1 LSLIIKNIS
10 ILLGNDLKFI
20 NQGHIVIGRDGL
32 IKYAGTNNNYD
43 INQKNLVFDG
53 EGLLACPGFINAHT
67 HIGDSI
73 GKDIGIDLDLELE
86 QRIHPENGLKKRI
99 LKNSERSHLKIFMRA
114 SALAMM
120 KRGVVAFADFREG
133 EIEGIELLDEAL
145 LDLSIKCVIL
155 GRPEYYFNSDLLQ
168 LKQMQPLDSNM
179 NYRYAK
185 KELTLPADFSRRAA
199 SVLEVCDGF
208 GLSGANENS
217 DESLITFRK
226 LVQAARKSKRNVILA
241 IHAAESKK
249 AVNFSISTTRRT
261 EVERILLNLKPDF
274 IVHMTNAS
282 EDDISKVTKQGI
294 GIVVCPSSNAL
305 LRTGFPKVSKML
317 RLGCCVGIGTDNTM
331 TNSPDMFR
339 EMEFL
344 WKMSRI
350 MDKEYLSARDVLKMA
365 TVNGGKILKINSG
378 SIAPNMCADI
388 IFFMKDHIDLAPMH
402 DPYAAIVHRADIN
415 SISNIMINGKL
426 IDGDDI

>member
-20 NQGHIVIGRDGL
+20 CQGCIIIGKDGL
-32 IKYAGTNNNYD
+32 IEYAGTKNNYD
-43 INQKNLVFDG
+43 IDQKNQVFDG

-73 GKDIGIDLDLELE
+73 GKDIGIDLDLELD

-133 EIEGIELLDEAL
+133 EIEGIELLEEAL
-145 LDLSIKCVIL
+145 VGLSIKCVKL

-179 NYRYAK
+179 TYRSAK
-185 KELTLPADFSRRAA
+185 KDRTLPTDFSRRAA
-199 SVLEVCDGF
+199 SVLEVSDGF

-217 DESLITFRK
+217 DESLSTFRK
-226 LVQAARKSKRNVILA
+226 LVQAARKSKRNIILA

-249 AVNFSISTTRRT
+249 AVNFSISTTRIT
-261 EVERILLNLKPDF
+261 EVERILLKLKPDF

-282 EDDISKVTKQGI
+282 EDDISKVTEQGI

-344 WKMSRI
+344 WKMSRL
-350 MDKEYLSARDVLKMA
+350 MDNEYLSARDVLKMA

-402 DPYAAIVHRADIN
+402 DPYAAIVHRADMN

>member
-1 LSLIIKNIS
+1 MSLIIKNIS
-10 ILLGNDLKFI
+10 LLLGNDLKFI
-20 NQGHIVIGRDGL
+20 NQGHIVIGKDGL

-43 INQKNLVFDG
+43 INQKDLVFDG

-99 LKNSERSHLKIFMRA
+99 LKNSERGHLKIFMRA

-120 KRGVVAFADFREG
+120 KRGIVAFADFREG
-133 EIEGIELLDEAL
+133 EIEGIKLLDEAL

-155 GRPEYYFNSDLLQ
+155 GRPEYYFNSDLLK
-168 LKQMQPLDSNM
+168 LKQMQALDFNM
-179 NYRYAK
+179 TYRYAK
-185 KELTLPADFSRRAA
+185 KEHTLPADFSRRAA
-199 SVLEVCDGF
+199 SVLELCDGF

-226 LVQAARKSKRNVILA
+226 LVQAARKSKKNVILA
-241 IHAAESKK
+241 IHAAESMK

-282 EDDISKVTKQGI
+282 EGDISKVSKQGI

-388 IFFMKDHIDLAPMH
+388 IFFTKDHIDLAPMH
-402 DPYAAIVHRADIN
+402 DPYAAIVHRADMN